1 MAPVSAH
8 SGWGC
13 VIVTEN
19 EKRPPAGDGRNPSG
33 IDCHSTRSVGRGS
46 RNPSGRE
53 ASGRQRF
60 DRDDVV
66 ARTDLAELVRELSDG
81 EGRPNASWF
90 VFRCLSPTHDDRTP
104 SFCVSKRSDS
114 AKWKCF
120 GCGVEGSGPIDVL
133 VRFQGMS
140 VPAAIQWLG
149 ERCGA
154 RLEDRPALSRPKPA
168 KPVPMDRP
176 VTESFEA
183 AERVKFSGE
192 YRDRLIRTRRW
203 SNETIDMVGIELVRI
218 RGVLR
223 YRFPFRANHRPV
235 YWQDRAIADGVT
247 PKWLGPT
254 GTPRVPFGADLLRRR
269 QPNDQ
274 IVLLEGV
281 PDVVTLI
288 ELFPGAAV
296 IGVPGAQNLNP
307 RWMDTLKALERDVA
321 VIADNDQAGE
331 TMRARVRDVLG
342 DKARDVYVPAEFNDL
357 SDWHVAELYKDHDW
371 FRSQS
376 SARPGDVLEQ
386 HADLRAEG
394 GER

>member
-19 EKRPPAGDGRNPSG
+19 EQRPPAGDGRNPSG

-46 RNPSGRE
+46 RNPTGRE

-90 VFRCLSPTHDDRTP
+90 VFRCLSPTHEDRTP

-203 SNETIDMVGIELVRI
+203 SNETIDIFGIELVRI
-218 RGVLR
+218 RGGMR
-223 YRFPFRANHRPV
+223 YRFPFLKDGEPV
-235 YWQDRAIADGVT
+235 YWQDRSIRDDVKVKWKG
-247 PKWLGPT
+247 PK
-254 GTPRVPFGADLLRRR
+254 GTCTVPFNVDSFDHGDPLLL
-269 QPNDQ
+269 
-274 IVLLEGV
+274 VEGL
-281 PDVVTLI
+281 PDVITAWHLESTRTI
-288 ELFPGAAV
+288 
-296 IGVPGAQNLNP
+296 IGVPGVQSVSKA
-307 RWMDTLKALERDVA
+307 RWLAGLKAYAIEVGHPIT
-321 VIADNDQAGE
+321 VIADNDPAGQMLRE
-331 TMRARVRDVLG
+331 KLDQELGYLVRH
-342 DKARDVYVPAEFNDL
+342 VYVPEDYGDL
-357 SDWHVAELYKDHDW
+357 TDWWVGVGHRDQDERDRMVHALTEA
-371 FRSQS
+371 SE
-376 SARPGDVLEQ
+376 GDVCLPKTS
-386 HADLRAEG
+386 
-394 GER
+394 